1 MKKILTTIAL
11 ALLCIGTMQSGPL
24 RLNIFKFRKGKNK
37 QTTQQVVTVYDTVRV
52 VVTDTIRVEPKAAPR
67 IDTLQIEHTPDQI
80 DSLLDVWHTMS
91 IEQSHKSFFE
101 PFSAMTEG
109 EENMAVD
116 SLYRSRLQDLVS
128 PVHLPYNYIVRDYI
142 NYYLTNRWSPLS
154 NVLTLAQFYFPI
166 FEEELIAAGMPVE
179 LRALAIIE
187 SNLSPLATS
196 RVGAVGL
203 WQFMPATGKN
213 LGLEINSL
221 VDERCDIILSTRA
234 ACRFLRDLYRMFG
247 DWTIAL
253 AAYNCGPGN
262 VSRAIARAGENA
274 KSFWDIYDFLP
285 RETRG
290 YVPKFIAA
298 SYVYAYHNLH
308 GVEPKPTPQCVST
321 DTVVINRT
329 MHLGQV
335 ASTLN
340 IPLETLRILN
350 PQYKI
355 DIIPAAR
362 KPYALRLPTRY
373 TSEFIMQQDS
383 IYSKDTMYLKEYIN
397 PANLEKKRAEGVG
410 YVYTVRKGDNL
421 GLIAKR
427 NRCTVKDIMRW
438 NKLKNTTI
446 RPGQKLR
453 IEKPKPRA

>member
-1 MKKILTTIAL
+1 MRYITLTLL
-11 ALLCIGTMQSGPL
+11 ALLSLGSLQAKPIK
-24 RLNIFKFRKGKNK
+24 LNLFNNRKSQK
-37 QTTQQVVTVYDTVRV
+37 QNSRVVTIYDTVRV
-52 VVTDTIRVEPKAAPR
+52 VVTDTVRVTPKAAPR
-67 IDTLQIEHTPDQI
+67 IDTLQIAHTPGQI
-80 DSLLDVWHTMS
+80 DSLLDLWHTMS
-91 IEQSHKSFFE
+91 IAQSHKSYFE
-101 PFSAMTEG
+101 PYSDTIEG
-109 EENMAVD
+109 EDKMSVD

-142 NYYLTNRWSPLS
+142 NYYLTNRWSPL
-154 NVLTLAQFYFPI
+154 NKVLTLSKFYFPI
-166 FEEELIAAGMPVE
+166 FEQELIRAGIPVE
-179 LRALAIIE
+179 LRTLAIIE
-187 SNLSPLATS
+187 SNLSPMATS
-196 RVGAVGL
+196 RMGAVGL

-221 VDERCDIILSTRA
+221 VDERSDIILSTRA
-234 ACRFLRDLYRMFG
+234 ACRFLKDLYNMFG
-247 DWTIAL
+247 DWTLAL

-262 VSRAIARAGENA
+262 VNRAIARAGSEA
-274 KSFWDIYDFLP
+274 KSFWDIYDYLP

-298 SYVYAYHNLH
+298 SYVYAYHSLH
-308 GVEPKPTPQCVST
+308 NIEADTTPECIST
-321 DTVVINRT
+321 DTVMVNRT

-373 TSEFIMQQDS
+373 TTEFIAQQDS
-383 IYSKDTMYLKEYIN
+383 IYAKDSAYLKEYIN

-410 YVYTVRKGDNL
+410 YTYTVRKGDNL

-427 NRCTVKDIMRW
+427 NRTTVKEIMRW
-438 NKLKNTTI
+438 NKLKSTVI

-453 IEKPKPRA
+453 INKPKPRA

>member
-1 MKKILTTIAL
+1 MRYITLTLL
-11 ALLCIGTMQSGPL
+11 ALLSLGSLQAKPIK
-24 RLNIFKFRKGKNK
+24 LNLFNNRKSQK
-37 QTTQQVVTVYDTVRV
+37 QNSRVVTIYDTVRV
-52 VVTDTIRVEPKAAPR
+52 VVTDTVRVTPKAAPR
-67 IDTLQIEHTPDQI
+67 IDTLQIAHTPEQI
-80 DSLLDVWHTMS
+80 DSLLDLWHTMS
-91 IEQSHKSFFE
+91 IAQSHKSYFE
-101 PFSAMTEG
+101 PYSDTIEG
-109 EENMAVD
+109 EDKMSVD

-142 NYYLTNRWSPLS
+142 NYYLTNRWSPL
-154 NVLTLAQFYFPI
+154 NKVLTLSKFYFPI
-166 FEEELIAAGMPVE
+166 FEQELIRAGIPVE
-179 LRALAIIE
+179 LRTLAIIE
-187 SNLSPLATS
+187 SNLSPMATS
-196 RVGAVGL
+196 RMGAVGL

-221 VDERCDIILSTRA
+221 VDERSDIILSTRA
-234 ACRFLRDLYRMFG
+234 ACRFLKDLYNMFG
-247 DWTIAL
+247 DWTLAL

-262 VSRAIARAGENA
+262 VNRAIARAGSDA
-274 KSFWDIYDFLP
+274 KSFWDIYDYLP

-298 SYVYAYHNLH
+298 SYVYAYHSLH
-308 GVEPKPTPQCVST
+308 NIEADTTPECIST
-321 DTVVINRT
+321 DTVMVNRT

-373 TSEFIMQQDS
+373 TTEFIAQQDS
-383 IYSKDTMYLKEYIN
+383 IYAKDSAYLKEYIN

-410 YVYTVRKGDNL
+410 YTYTVRKGDNL

-427 NRCTVKDIMRW
+427 NRTTVKEIMRW
-438 NKLKNTTI
+438 NKLKSTVI

-453 IEKPKPRA
+453 INKPKPRA

>member
-1 MKKILTTIAL
+1 MRYITLTLL
-11 ALLCIGTMQSGPL
+11 ALLSLGSLQAKPIK
-24 RLNIFKFRKGKNK
+24 LNLFNNRKSQK
-37 QTTQQVVTVYDTVRV
+37 QNSRVVTIYDTVRV
-52 VVTDTIRVEPKAAPR
+52 VVTDTVRVTPKAAPR
-67 IDTLQIEHTPDQI
+67 IDTLQIAHTPEQI
-80 DSLLDVWHTMS
+80 DSLLDLWHTMS
-91 IEQSHKSFFE
+91 IAQSHKSYFE
-101 PFSAMTEG
+101 PYSDAIEG
-109 EENMAVD
+109 KDKMSVD

-142 NYYLTNRWSPLS
+142 NYYLTNRWSPL
-154 NVLTLAQFYFPI
+154 NKVLTLSKFYFPI
-166 FEEELIAAGMPVE
+166 FEQELIRAGIPVE
-179 LRALAIIE
+179 LRTLAIIE
-187 SNLSPLATS
+187 SNLSPMATS
-196 RVGAVGL
+196 RMGAVGL

-221 VDERCDIILSTRA
+221 VDERSDIILSTRA
-234 ACRFLRDLYRMFG
+234 ACRFLKDLYNMFG
-247 DWTIAL
+247 DWTLAL

-262 VSRAIARAGENA
+262 VNRAIARAGSEA
-274 KSFWDIYDFLP
+274 KSFWDIYDYLP

-298 SYVYAYHNLH
+298 SYVYAYHSLH
-308 GVEPKPTPQCVST
+308 NIEADTTPECIST
-321 DTVVINRT
+321 DTVMVNRT

-373 TSEFIMQQDS
+373 TTEFIAQQDS
-383 IYSKDTMYLKEYIN
+383 IYAKDSAYLKEYIN

-410 YVYTVRKGDNL
+410 YTYTVRKGDNL

-427 NRCTVKDIMRW
+427 NRTTVKEIMRW
-438 NKLKNTTI
+438 NKLKSTVI

-453 IEKPKPRA
+453 INKPKPRA